1 MKTVYAD
8 LLGRVGF
15 RVRQLLEH
23 PPEGFRFVSRTQWAD
38 RLSDRAIGN
47 DFLWRWR
54 HRLNRLAPLNL
65 MAAYGPLRFKRPPA
79 GADLTYSES
88 PLIFRREPW
97 VVGVEVAIQFAGYD
111 HRHLERYRR
120 MVEAA
125 LGSRHCRG
133 IVCWSEAARRSLL
146 ARLSGEKFAEK
157 ISVVHPA
164 GTPKRFARP
173 GSSNGR
179 PVRILFVS
187 SVVTP
192 GGFEQK
198 GGREALEAFVW
209 LRRVCPQAELIVRS
223 DVPESLRSCYEGA
236 PGLKFVTQPIAR
248 AELDRLYQSADIF
261 WYPAHSLS
269 SVVVLEAM
277 SYALPV
283 VTSDYYDN
291 PEYIEDGR
299 TGFVARHGRRLPS
312 WDTSPR
318 EVLEA
323 VREPDPGLV
332 GELVEK
338 TRLLVEQ
345 PALRRR
351 MGAAAR
357 EEVEHGRFSLAVKNR
372 KLQAVFER
380 ALAA

>member
-23 PPEGFRFVSRTQWAD
+23 PPAGFRFVSRTQWAD
-38 RLSDRAIGN
+38 RVSDRAIRN
-47 DFLWRWR
+47 DCLWRWR
-54 HRLNRLAPLNL
+54 HWLNRFVPLNL
-65 MAAYGPLRFKRPPA
+65 LAAYGPLRFKPCPP
-79 GADLTYSES
+79 GTDLTYSES
-88 PLIFRREPW
+88 PLVFRREPW
-97 VVGVEVAIQFAGYD
+97 VVGVEVATQFAGYD
-111 HRHLERYRR
+111 HRHLARYRR
-120 MVEAA
+120 LVEAA
-125 LGSRHCRG
+125 LASPHCRG
-133 IVCWSEAARRSLL
+133 IVCWSEAARCSLL
-146 ARLSGEKFAEK
+146 ARLEAEKFAGK
-157 ISVVHPA
+157 ITVVHPA
-164 GTPKRFARP
+164 GTPKDFRRVEPA
-173 GSSNGR
+173 NGR
-179 PVRILFVS
+179 TVRILFVS

-192 GGFEQK
+192 GVFEQK

-209 LRRVCPQAELIVRS
+209 LRQLSPRVELVVRS
-223 DVPESLRSCYEGA
+223 DVPGPLRRAYGGV
-236 PGLKFVTQPIAR
+236 PGLRFLTEQVSR
-248 AELDRLYQSADIF
+248 DELERLYRDADIF

-277 SYALPV
+277 SYGLPV
-283 VTSDYYDN
+283 VLSDYYDN
-291 PEYIEDGR
+291 PEYVEDGR
-299 TGFVARHGRRLPS
+299 TGFVARHGRALPP

-345 PALRRR
+345 PVLRRR
-351 MGAAAR
+351 LGGAAR
-357 EEVEHGRFSLAVKNR
+357 REVEHGKFSLEKKNQR
-372 KLQAVFER
+372 LQAVFER